1 MPVPK
6 KKTTRGRRGL
16 RRSHDRLDAPAFS
29 NCSNCG
35 AARRPHRVCQACG
48 HYNDKPVLQVEEA

>member
-29 NCSNCG
+29 ACANCG

>member
-6 KKTTRGRRGL
+6 KKTTRGKRGQ

-29 NCSNCG
+29 TCSNCG
-35 AARRPHRVCQACG
+35 ALRRPHRVCQACG
-48 HYNDKPVLQVEEA
+48 HHNDTPVLQVEEA